1 MAATTPT
8 SCPASVL
15 TVAELWEQPHLH
27 GSFEGGVGRGST
39 AGMVVVGHGAGAGPR
54 VLRQVGRAVVGCHQL
69 SCPTR
74 LGAHFPSVGQ
84 GPGRQSTTTIVHG
97 THALIASKMRIRVAA
112 GREIAGDIIS

>member
-1 MAATTPT
+1 MAATIPT

-74 LGAHFPSVGQ
+74 LGAQFPSVGQ

>member
-39 AGMVVVGHGAGAGPR
+39 AGPPR
-54 VLRQVGRAVVGCHQL
+54 AWSWWGTVLARDRA
-69 SCPTR
+69 SCVR
-74 LGAHFPSVGQ
+74 LAELWWAVTSF
-84 GPGRQSTTTIVHG
+84 R
-97 THALIASKMRIRVAA
+97 ALL
-112 GREIAGDIIS
+112 G